1 MQFLKEYLTLM
12 WTILNYSEMANIIE
26 LEADSRD

>member
-12 WTILNYSEMANIIE
+12 WTILNYSEMDNIIE
-26 LEADSRD
+26 LEADNID

>member
-26 LEADSRD
+26 LEADNRD